1 MSHAP
6 TAILADVVSY
16 NLIPLELPPLDVDE
30 NLLGNLKYV
39 GYTFFGIIAFAVL
52 LSVCWTVYH
61 RKSIVVRAAQPFFLV
76 MVAVGVLL
84 MSSALV
90 PLSFDDGGDPEN
102 NSETFNVGVC
112 MSIPWLA
119 FTGFTVTFSA
129 LFSKT
134 WRVNRLFRTK
144 NGHARLQVNEKD
156 VLAPFV
162 VLLTCNIAVLLC
174 WTLLDPLTY
183 VRREYDGTD
192 FWNRVIASYG
202 SCRSDNAA
210 AYLVPLGLLNFCV
223 LLTACSEAYE
233 ARNIEVEFSES
244 KYIGLTI
251 FSLCQGFMT
260 GIPIV
265 TVVRETPEAFYLV
278 LALAVF
284 VICMVVL
291 LLIFL
296 PKYQMRKEYGRMS
309 EVQQKELMAKS
320 VLKSTLP
327 CTSVVLHNNSS
338 GIGVNS
344 NLGHGSW
351 KMSSLQTNSNQK
363 LSSDGMSGPLDE
375 ISEPLREEWNGISD
389 LTAPEPSSTVDSSAL
404 QGDQPAAAAG
414 EDVPP
419 SEYTPSQ
426 SEKSGPQRASETKT
440 TQPNPDSISL
450 GETTLHANTS
460 STPTGK

>member
-1 MSHAP
+1 MSHPP

-76 MVAVGVLL
+76 IVAVGVLL

-134 WRVNRLFRTK
+134 WRVNRLFGTN
-144 NGHARLQVNEKD
+144 NGHVRLQINEKD

-174 WTLLDPLTY
+174 WTLFNPLTY

-223 LLTACSEAYE
+223 LLKACWEAYE

-251 FSLCQGFMT
+251 FSLCQGFLT

-296 PKYQMRKEYGRMS
+296 PKYQMRKEYARMS
-309 EVQQKELMAKS
+309 EAQQNELMAKS
-320 VLKSTLP
+320 VLKSSLP
-327 CTSVVLHNNSS
+327 STSVVLKNNSG
-338 GIGVNS
+338 GIGDNS
-344 NLGHGSW
+344 SHRSW
-351 KMSSLQTNSNQK
+351 KMGSQEMKSNRK
-363 LSSDGMSGPLDE
+363 LASDGMSGPLDE
-375 ISEPLREEWNGISD
+375 ISEPLREEWTGITD
-389 LTAPEPSSTVDSSAL
+389 LTAPEPSSAVDSSAL
-404 QGDQPAAAAG
+404 QGDQPAAAREG
-414 EDVPP
+414 VRS

-426 SEKSGPQRASETKT
+426 SEKSGQKRASETET
-440 TQPNPDSISL
+440 TQLNPDSISL
-450 GETTLHANTS
+450 GETTLHANIS